1 MRFLADE
8 CVYFVT
14 VKTLRE
20 RGHDVVTVQDE
31 GLSGKSDLVVLEH
44 AVIEKRVFITND
56 MHFSNILL
64 FPPQQ
69 HFGIIVLKI
78 RPVTINQ
85 VHTVL
90 LGYLS
95 KVDQSKI
102 QNALI
107 IIDRNKYRI
116 HR

>member
-1 MRFLADE
+1 LRFLADE
-8 CVYFVT
+8 CVYHIT
-14 VKTLRE
+14 VRLLRE
-20 RGHDVVTVQDE
+20 RGHDVVTVQE
-31 GLSGKSDLVVLEH
+31 AGLSGKADPIVLAH
-44 AVIEKRVFITND
+44 AVSERRVFITND
-56 MHFSNILL
+56 MHFSNLLL

-78 RPVTINQ
+78 RPATLNY

-95 KVDQSKI
+95 KVDQVKI
-102 QNALI
+102 EHTLI